1 VPVVAES
8 GSGMSSAP
16 GMSAAHGHVVVDH
29 SMSSGAAELGQW
41 DFHLAVAPVR
51 FAGCSAARVR
61 HEARE
66 ASGFTQAG
74 WHASCLPWLHEREV
88 ALIGADAPQD
98 VQPSGSSAGLASSPR
113 RWSTRS

>member
-1 VPVVAES
+1 
-8 GSGMSSAP
+8 MSSAP
-16 GMSAAHGHVVVDH
+16 GMSAAHGHVVVDR

-88 ALIGADAPQD
+88 ALIGADTPWTFSRRVERGPGFVTA
-98 VQPSGSSAGLASSPR
+98 SAVDPFGNVLGVV
-113 RWSTRS
+113 